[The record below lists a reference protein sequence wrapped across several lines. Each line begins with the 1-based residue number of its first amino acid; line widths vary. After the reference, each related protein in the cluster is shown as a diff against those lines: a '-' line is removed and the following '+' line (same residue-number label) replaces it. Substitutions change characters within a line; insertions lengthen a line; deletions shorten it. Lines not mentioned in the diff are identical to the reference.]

1 MAEKGERMRVILLS
15 LAFNVF
21 WFAAVVGRSDW
32 IPVLVLLLIGALLL
46 DRALYWAMPLF
57 AVIGIVGDS
66 VLSHLGILQFPHPH
80 LPLWLCLMWAGFA
93 SYLWLLRDWLLSQ
106 KTWIL
111 LVAGSV
117 GGMLSYLGGERLGA
131 VTFGEPIEKTALILF
146 GMWLMYTL
154 VFLSMLRVLTRK
166 TKSAID
172 NDAAMSL
179 KK

>member
-1 MAEKGERMRVILLS
+1 MVEKGERMRVILLS
-15 LAFNVF
+15 IAFNVF

-32 IPVLVLLLIGALLL
+32 IPMLVLLLIGALLI
-46 DRALYWAMPLF
+46 DRSLYWAMPLF
-57 AVIGIVGDS
+57 AVVGIVGDS

-93 SYLWLLRDWLLSQ
+93 SYLWLLRNWLLSQ

-111 LVAGSV
+111 LVAASV
-117 GGMLSYLGGERLGA
+117 GGTLSYLGGERLGA
-131 VTFGEPIEKTALILF
+131 VTFGEPLAITALTLF

-154 VFLSMLRVLTRK
+154 VFLLMLKVLTRK
-166 TKSAID
+166 RKSALD
-172 NDAAMSL
+172 DDAAMPL

>member
-1 MAEKGERMRVILLS
+1 MRVILLS
-15 LAFNVF
+15 LTFNVF

-32 IPVLVLLLIGALLL
+32 IPVLVVLLIGALLI
-46 DRALYWAMPLF
+46 DRSLYWAMPLF
-57 AVIGIVGDS
+57 AVVGIVGDS

-93 SYLWLLRDWLLSQ
+93 SYLWLLRDWMMSQ

-111 LVAGSV
+111 LIAGSV
-117 GGMLSYLGGERLGA
+117 GGMLSYLGGERLDA

-146 GMWLMYTL
+146 GMWLMYTV
-154 VFLSMLRVLTRK
+154 VFLSMLKVLTRK
-166 TKSAID
+166 AKSGPDSHSAIP
-172 NDAAMSL
+172 A